1 MATPE
6 SILIADIGS
15 VKTKVGLI
23 DQVGDEFRVIGTSTS
38 LTTIGAQGNDVLVG
52 VRRAIEQ
59 IQARTNRRL
68 LSGEGALLTPESAD
82 GQGVD
87 AFVAVTSAPPPLR
100 VAIVG
105 LSREVSVAAAA
116 RAINGTYALVEA
128 TIALDQMGGRWLK
141 VESNGDKSGDS
152 AATKTKLQ
160 DPSVLAAETL
170 ARAMPDVIVL
180 VGGIDGGAT
189 NALYEIANLIAAIAG
204 ARDEDARPHIIF
216 AGNREARAEISAR
229 LGVVAPL
236 RVVDNVHP
244 ALERENITPL
254 MRELETLY
262 EERRITNAPAFSALS
277 KWLTIP
283 IMPAAR
289 SFEYAIRFLSRH
301 LMQGVL
307 GVDMGGTTTTLVA
320 ARGESYTRTVRSD
333 LGLGRSAEK
342 IIAQAG
348 VERLY
353 GWSTG
358 DDLTIEDAH
367 ARWLN
372 RAVHPAV
379 IPTTQ
384 EDWHLCQALAREAL
398 MIAARDAQI
407 EINEIN
413 LVVLSGGIFSR
424 NSNQG
429 GLALLALDAL
439 EPRGPVTLSVD
450 SFGLLP
456 AYGALALV
464 NPLAAA
470 HVISQDGFSPLATA
484 VTATSFYREGTVEV
498 RIKMKSPGAGEMSV
512 EVEHGSLELIP
523 VAAGQK
529 ATLEVR
535 PAPGVNLNEDSP
547 RRGPLKIEIEGG
559 ALGLIVDA
567 RGRPIA
573 FPTPLDKRRVK
584 TQEWLWDVGG

>member
-1 MATPE
+1 MAAPD

-23 DQVGDEFRVIGTSTS
+23 DQVGEEFRVIGTGAS
-38 LTTIGAQGNDVLVG
+38 LTTMGAHGNDVFEG

-59 IQARTNRRL
+59 IQTRTHRRL
-68 LSGEGALLTPESAD
+68 LTSEGELVTPEATD

-105 LSREVSVAAAA
+105 LSREVSVAAAV

-141 VESNGDKSGDS
+141 VESNGNPPGDS
-152 AATKTKLQ
+152 AAPAKLQ
-160 DPSVLAAETL
+160 DPSVVVAEKL

-189 NALYEIANLIAAIAG
+189 NALYEIANLVAAIAA
-204 ARDEDARPHIIF
+204 ARDEDARPTIIF

-229 LGVVAPL
+229 LGAVAPL

-244 ALERENITPL
+244 ALDRENLTPL
-254 MRELETLY
+254 LRELEALY
-262 EERRITNAPAFSALS
+262 EERRITNAPSFSALS
-277 KWLTIP
+277 NWLTVP
-283 IMPAAR
+283 LMPAAR
-289 SFEYAIRFLSRH
+289 SFEYAIRFLSQN

-307 GVDMGGTTTTLVA
+307 GIDMGGTTTTLVS
-320 ARGESYTRTVRSD
+320 ARGEAFTRTVRAD
-333 LGLGRSAEK
+333 LGLGRSVEK
-342 IIAQAG
+342 IIAQSG

-353 GWSTG
+353 GWSPG
-358 DDLTIEDAH
+358 EDLTIEEAH
-367 ARWLN
+367 AHWLN
-372 RAVHPAV
+372 RAAYPAV

-384 EDWHLCQALAREAL
+384 QDWHLCQALAREAL
-398 MIAARDAQI
+398 LIAARDAKI
-407 EINEIN
+407 EMDEIN
-413 LVVLSGGIFSR
+413 LVVMSGSIFSR

-439 EPRGPVTLSVD
+439 EPRRPLTLAVD

-456 AYGALALV
+456 AFGALALV

-470 HVISQDGFSPLATA
+470 QVIAQDGFSPLASA

-498 RIKMKSPGAGEMSV
+498 RVKMKAPGSGEMSV
-512 EVEHGSLELIP
+512 EIQHGSLELIP

-529 ATLEVR
+529 AALEVR
-535 PAPGVNLNEDSP
+535 PAPGVNLDEGNT
-547 RRGPLKIEIEGG
+547 RRGPLKVEIEGG
-559 ALGLIVDA
+559 AVGLIVDA

-573 FPTPLDKRRVK
+573 FPAPLDKRRVK